1 MDDCIFCK
9 IVAGTIPCYK
19 VYEDE
24 QYLGFMDI
32 KPLNIGNTLLI
43 PKDHYRWVYDVPNFG
58 QYFEVAKRIALATMP
73 IVNAASTSFV
83 TLGFEVPHAHIRI
96 IPRFE
101 GDSHLHGIDTSNIV
115 TQTPQEL
122 QDLANKIKDKVP
134 SVEGK
139 VV

>member
-9 IVAGTIPCYK
+9 IVAGAIPCYK

-24 QYLGFMDI
+24 HYLGFMDI

-43 PKDHYRWVYDVPNFG
+43 PKNHHRWVYDVPDFG
-58 QYFEVAKRIALATMP
+58 QYFEIAKKIALATMP
-73 IVNAASTSFV
+73 LVNATSTSFV

-101 GDSHLHGIDTSNIV
+101 GDSHSHGIDTNSIV
-115 TQTPQEL
+115 SQTTDEL
-122 QDLANKIKDKVP
+122 KRLADKISEKVP
-134 SVEGK
+134 SLEGK